1 MRKTFRRLH
10 QPEDPYPVLFGRGL
24 LEQAGALAKGLWGG
38 RRIAVVTHRKL
49 AELYGKT
56 LCARLKAAGADTH
69 LFHIPEGEGSKN
81 LETVRHL
88 YGRLVQYH
96 FGREDG
102 LIALGGGVVGD
113 TAGFV
118 AATYLRGIGLIQI
131 PTSLLAQI
139 DSAIGAKVGVNLPQ
153 GKNLIGAFHR
163 PAAVW
168 IDPNVLTTLPPREL
182 RSGLFEM
189 LKYGFIRSP
198 ALFRQMERSH
208 DVFRPKTPV
217 LEKAIALAVRAK
229 LAVVRED
236 ERETGSRR
244 ILNFGHTIGHGLEAA
259 GAYHNL
265 SHGEAVGWGMIAAVG
280 LAKRAH
286 RHQACGKDGKSR
298 ANRRSPTQPRAPRDP
313 SDHARHRP
321 GQEDRHEG
329 IPIRAP
335 GCGGPSHGGRRI
347 SSEGDPLGRSQ
358 PHPSSVTSCHSRVMT
373 DV

>member
-265 SHGEAVGWGMIAAVG
+265 SHGEAVGWGMIAAVW
-280 LAKRAH
+280 LAWRNELIDTKLAERMEKAVRTVAPLPSLERLGIRPIMRAIDRDKKIGTKGFRFVLPAAVGRVTVVEGFPRKEILWAVH
-286 RHQACGKDGKSR
+286 NLIRH
-298 ANRRSPTQPRAPRDP
+298 RSPVV
-313 SDHARHRP
+313 
-321 GQEDRHEG
+321 
-329 IPIRAP
+329 IP
-335 GCGGPSHGGRRI
+335 
-347 SSEGDPLGRSQ
+347 E
-358 PHPSSVTSCHSRVMT
+358 
-373 DV
+373 

>member
-1 MRKTFRRLH
+1 MPRKTFRRLH
-10 QPEDPYPVLFGRGL
+10 HPEDPYPVLFGRGL

-49 AELYGKT
+49 AQLYGKT
-56 LCARLKAAGADTH
+56 LCARLKAAGADTR

-198 ALFRQMERSH
+198 ALFRQMERSP

-265 SHGEAVGWGMIAAVG
+265 SHGEAVGWGMIAAVW
-280 LAKRAH
+280 LARRNELIGTKLAERMEKAVRSVAPLPSLERLGTRPIMRAID
-286 RHQACGKDGKSR
+286 RDKKIGTKGFRFVLPAAVGRVTVVEGFPREEILWAVKSL
-298 ANRRSPTQPRAPRDP
+298 
-313 SDHARHRP
+313 
-321 GQEDRHEG
+321 
-329 IPIRAP
+329 
-335 GCGGPSHGGRRI
+335 I
-347 SSEGDPLGRSQ
+347 SAS
-358 PHPSSVTSCHSRVMT
+358 T
-373 DV
+373 DT